1 MRDVLKIEDVYLFE
15 NEDTMH
21 NFHFWVFPRYMWME
35 KFGRGIESVRPIME
49 YAKKNMVKEN
59 DMKDLK
65 ESVKKMA
72 AYMKGL

>member
-1 MRDVLKIEDVYLFE
+1 
-15 NEDTMH
+15 
-21 NFHFWVFPRYMWME
+21 MWME